1 MLYPTALVIW
11 KSLCFTRSPRSR
23 HSPDSRRL
31 LAMIALVQRDALT
44 AVAPYRTSVGVVT

>member
-1 MLYPTALVIW
+1 
-11 KSLCFTRSPRSR
+11 
-23 HSPDSRRL
+23 L